1 MTVPGDISRLAGRE
15 ECHEVLC
22 RIGRDFDDLISKRGW
37 PPAPRANTT
46 TRPIGPL
53 IPDQKE
59 SSVKLF
65 EALASTPE
73 RAEIRDAVRALCD
86 RFDDAYWSEKDRSHS
101 FPYEFAKAIADAGWL
116 GIAMP
121 REFGGAG
128 LGVTEAAI
136 MMQEV
141 GRSAGAFAACSTI
154 HINIFGLHSIVKH
167 GTDAQRKAWLPAIID
182 GSSRACFGVTEPDA
196 GLDTSKIKTRAV
208 RRGDRYIVN
217 GQKIWTSTAQQADK
231 VVLLARTTPVEQC
244 AKPTDGLTLFY
255 ADLDR
260 SRAEIREIPKMGR
273 HAVNSN
279 QVFYDNFDI
288 PVECRIGE
296 EGKGFRYI
304 LDSLNPERILNAA
317 EVVGMGRRALEKAV
331 AYAGERV
338 VFGRKIGQNQ
348 SIQHPLAECWSE
360 LYAADLMTLHAAELY
375 DSGKPC
381 GAQANAAKYL
391 AADAG
396 FHACDRAIRTYGG
409 MGYAAE
415 YHVER
420 YFREMVATQLAPVS
434 REMILCFIAEREL
447 GLPKSY

>member
-1 MTVPGDISRLAGRE
+1 METLA
-15 ECHEVLC
+15 
-22 RIGRDFDDLISKRGW
+22 D
-37 PPAPRANTT
+37 
-46 TRPIGPL
+46 
-53 IPDQKE
+53 
-59 SSVKLF
+59 
-65 EALASTPE
+65 TPQ
-73 RAEIRDAVRALCD
+73 RAEIRDAVRAICD
-86 RFDDAYWSEKDRSHS
+86 RFDDDYWAEKDRAHA
-101 FPYEFAKAIADAGWL
+101 FPFEFAKAIAEGGWL

-121 REFGGAG
+121 EEFGGAG
-128 LGVTEAAI
+128 FGVTEAAI

-167 GTDAQRKAWLPAIID
+167 GTDRQRREWLPSIID

-196 GLDTSKIKTRAV
+196 GLDTTKIKTRAV
-208 RRGDRYIVN
+208 LKGDRYVVN

-231 VVLLARTTPVEQC
+231 IVLLARTTPIEDC
-244 AKPTDGLTLFY
+244 ARPVDGLSLFY
-255 ADLDR
+255 ADMDR
-260 SRAEIREIPKMGR
+260 TRVEVREIPKMGR

-279 QVFYDNFDI
+279 QVFFDALEI

-317 EVVGMGRRALEKAV
+317 EVIGMGRRALEKAV
-331 AYAGERV
+331 SYANQRV
-338 VFGRKIGQNQ
+338 VFGRPIGMNQ

-360 LYAADLMTLHAAELY
+360 LYAAELMTLHAAELY
-375 DSGKPC
+375 DDGKPC

-396 FHACDRAIRTYGG
+396 FRACDRAIRTHGG

-415 YHVER
+415 FHVER
-420 YFREMVATQLAPVS
+420 YFREMMATQLAPVS
-434 REMILCFIAEREL
+434 REMILCHIAEREL

>member
-1 MTVPGDISRLAGRE
+1 MKQFDPLCDTPDRA
-15 ECHEVLC
+15 VL
-22 RIGRDFDDLISKRGW
+22 RDSI
-37 PPAPRANTT
+37 
-46 TRPIGPL
+46 
-53 IPDQKE
+53 
-59 SSVKLF
+59 
-65 EALASTPE
+65 
-73 RAEIRDAVRALCD
+73 RALCD
-86 RFDDAYWSEKDRSHS
+86 QFDDSYWSEKDRTHS
-101 FPYEFAKAIADAGWL
+101 FPHEFADAVAAGGWL

-121 REFGGAG
+121 EEYGGAG

-141 GRSAGAFAACSTI
+141 GHSAGAFAACSTI

-167 GTDAQRKAWLPAIID
+167 GTEEQKKAWLPDIIS
-182 GSSRACFGVTEPDA
+182 GKSRACFGVTEPDA

-208 RRGDRYIVN
+208 RNGDHYVVN

-231 VVLLARTTPVEQC
+231 VVLLARTTPIEEC
-244 AKPTDGLTLFY
+244 AKPTDGLSLFY

-260 SRAEIREIPKMGR
+260 SAVEIREIPKMGR
-273 HAVNSN
+273 HAINSN
-279 QVFYDNFDI
+279 QTFYDNLI
-288 PVECRIGE
+288 VPVTRRIGE
-296 EGKGFRYI
+296 EGRGFRYI
-304 LDSLNPERILNAA
+304 LDSLNSERILNAA
-317 EVVGMGRRALEKAV
+317 EVIGMGRRALEKAV
-331 AYAGERV
+331 AYANERV
-338 VFGRKIGQNQ
+338 VFGRKIGMNQ

-360 LYAADLMTLHAAELY
+360 LYAAELMTLHAAELC
-375 DSGKPC
+375 DAGKPC

-396 FHACDRAIRTYGG
+396 FKACDRAIRTHGG
-409 MGYAAE
+409 MGYATE

>member
-1 MTVPGDISRLAGRE
+1 MNS
-15 ECHEVLC
+15 
-22 RIGRDFDDLISKRGW
+22 
-37 PPAPRANTT
+37 
-46 TRPIGPL
+46 
-53 IPDQKE
+53 
-59 SSVKLF
+59 F
-65 EALASTPE
+65 EALGTTTE
-73 RAEIRDAVRALCD
+73 RQEIRKAIRALCD
-86 RFDDAYWSEKDRSHS
+86 KFDDGYWSEKDRTHQ
-101 FPYEFAKAIADAGWL
+101 FPHEFAKAVAEGGWL

-121 REFGGAG
+121 KEFGGAG
-128 LGVTEAAI
+128 MGITEAAI
-136 MMQEV
+136 MMHEI
-141 GRSAGAFAACSTI
+141 GHSAGSFAACSTV
-154 HINIFGLHSIVKH
+154 HINIFSLNSIVKH
-167 GTDAQRKAWLPAIID
+167 GSSRQRAAWLPSIID
-182 GSSRACFGVTEPDA
+182 GSCRACFGVTEPDA
-196 GLDTSKIKTRAV
+196 GLDTSRIKTRAI
-208 RRGDRYIVN
+208 RKGDCYIVN
-217 GQKIWTSTAQQADK
+217 GQKVWTSTAQQADK
-231 VVLLARTTPVEQC
+231 IVLLARTTPIEDC
-244 AKPTDGLTLFY
+244 KRPIDGLSLFY

-260 SRAEIREIPKMGR
+260 TAVEIREIAKMGR

-279 QVFYDNFDI
+279 QLFFDNLEV
-288 PVECRIGE
+288 PVDRLIGE

-338 VFGRKIGQNQ
+338 VFGRKIGMNQ

-360 LYAADLMTLHAAELY
+360 LFAAELMTLHAAEMC
-375 DSGKPC
+375 DAGKPC

-396 FHACDRAIRTYGG
+396 FKACDRAIRTHGG

-415 YHVER
+415 YQVER

>member
-1 MTVPGDISRLAGRE
+1 METLA
-15 ECHEVLC
+15 
-22 RIGRDFDDLISKRGW
+22 DT
-37 PPAPRANTT
+37 PQRA
-46 TRPIGPL
+46 
-53 IPDQKE
+53 D
-59 SSVKLF
+59 
-65 EALASTPE
+65 
-73 RAEIRDAVRALCD
+73 IRDAIRAICD
-86 RFDDAYWSEKDRSHS
+86 RFDDDYWAAKDRTHA
-101 FPYEFAKAIADAGWL
+101 FPFEFARAIAEGGWL

-121 REFGGAG
+121 QEFGGAG
-128 LGVTEAAI
+128 LGVTEASI

-167 GTDAQRKAWLPAIID
+167 GTDKQRQDWLPSIID

-196 GLDTSKIKTRAV
+196 GLDTTKIKTRAL
-208 RRGDRYIVN
+208 RKGDRYVVN

-231 VVLLARTTPVEQC
+231 IVLLARTTPLEDC
-244 AKPTDGLTLFY
+244 AKPTDGLSLFY
-255 ADLDR
+255 ADMDR
-260 SRAEIREIPKMGR
+260 TRVEVREIPKMGR

-279 QVFYDNFDI
+279 QVFFDGLEI
-288 PVECRIGE
+288 PVDCRIGD

-317 EVVGMGRRALEKAV
+317 EVIGMGRRALEKAV
-331 AYAGERV
+331 AYANQRV
-338 VFGRKIGQNQ
+338 VFGRPIGKNQ

-360 LYAADLMTLHAAELY
+360 LYAAELMTLHAADLY

-396 FHACDRAIRTYGG
+396 FRACDRAIRTHGG

-415 YHVER
+415 FHVER
-420 YFREMVATQLAPVS
+420 YFREMMATQLAPVS
-434 REMILCFIAEREL
+434 REMILCHIAEREL

>member
-1 MTVPGDISRLAGRE
+1 MFDTLA
-15 ECHEVLC
+15 
-22 RIGRDFDDLISKRGW
+22 D
-37 PPAPRANTT
+37 
-46 TRPIGPL
+46 
-53 IPDQKE
+53 
-59 SSVKLF
+59 
-65 EALASTPE
+65 TPE
-73 RAEIRDAVRALCD
+73 RVEIRDAVRAICD
-86 RFDDAYWSEKDRSHS
+86 KFDDAYWAEKDRTHS
-101 FPYEFAKAIADAGWL
+101 FPFEFAKAIADGGWL

-121 REFGGAG
+121 TEYGGAG
-128 LGVTEAAI
+128 LGLTEASI

-141 GRSAGAFAACSTI
+141 GRSAGAFAACSTV

-167 GTDAQRKAWLPAIID
+167 GTDEQKRQWLPSIID

-208 RRGDRYIVN
+208 RQGNKYIVD

-231 VVLLARTTPVEQC
+231 IVLLARTTPIEQC
-244 AKPTDGLTLFY
+244 AKPIDGLSLFY
-255 ADLDR
+255 TDMDR
-260 SRAEIREIPKMGR
+260 SKVEVREIPKMGR

-279 QVFYDNFDI
+279 QTFFDGLVV
-288 PVECRIGE
+288 PSEHRIGE

-317 EVVGMGRRALEKAV
+317 EIVGMGRRALERAV
-331 AYAGERV
+331 KYAGERV
-338 VFGRKIGQNQ
+338 VFGRPIGKNQ

-360 LYAADLMTLHAAELY
+360 LYAAELMALHAAQLY
-375 DSGKPC
+375 DAGKPC

-396 FHACDRAIRTYGG
+396 FHACDRAIRTHGG

-415 YHVER
+415 YQVER
-420 YFREMVATQLAPVS
+420 YFREMVAVQLAPVS

-447 GLPKSY
+447 GLPKSYLMSTGCATSTKTF

>member
-1 MTVPGDISRLAGRE
+1 M
-15 ECHEVLC
+15 
-22 RIGRDFDDLISKRGW
+22 
-37 PPAPRANTT
+37 
-46 TRPIGPL
+46 
-53 IPDQKE
+53 
-59 SSVKLF
+59 KLF
-65 EALASTPE
+65 ETLARTPE
-73 RAEIRDAVRALCD
+73 HAEIRDAIRAICD
-86 RFDDAYWSEKDRSHS
+86 QFDDSYWAEKDRTHA
-101 FPYEFAKAIADAGWL
+101 FPHEFSRAIAEGGWL

-121 REFGGAG
+121 EAYGGAG
-128 LGVTEAAI
+128 LGVTEASI
-136 MMQEV
+136 MMEEI
-141 GRSAGAFAACSTI
+141 GHSAGVFAACSTV

-167 GTDAQRKAWLPAIID
+167 GTDAQKQAWLPSIIN

-196 GLDTSKIKTRAV
+196 GLDTSRIKTRAV
-208 RRGDRYIVN
+208 RHGDHYLVN

-231 VVLLARTTPVEQC
+231 IVLLARTTPLEEC
-244 AKPTDGLTLFY
+244 RKGTDGLSLFY
-255 ADLDR
+255 TNLDR
-260 SRAEIREIPKMGR
+260 SAAEVREIPKMGR
-273 HAVNSN
+273 HSVNSN
-279 QVFYDNFDI
+279 QVFFDNMKVPAD
-288 PVECRIGE
+288 CLIGE
-296 EGKGFRYI
+296 EGRGFRYI

-317 EVVGMGRRALEKAV
+317 EVIGIGRRALEKAV
-331 AYAGERV
+331 AYADERV

-360 LYAADLMTLHAAELY
+360 LYAAELMTMHAAELY
-375 DSGKPC
+375 DAGKPC

-396 FHACDRAIRTYGG
+396 FKACDRAIRTHGG

>member
-1 MTVPGDISRLAGRE
+1 MR
-15 ECHEVLC
+15 H
-22 RIGRDFDDLISKRGW
+22 
-37 PPAPRANTT
+37 
-46 TRPIGPL
+46 
-53 IPDQKE
+53 
-59 SSVKLF
+59 F
-65 EALASTPE
+65 EALANTPE
-73 RAEIRDAVRALCD
+73 RAEIRDAVRAVCD
-86 RFDDAYWSEKDRSHS
+86 QFDDSYWAEKDRTHS
-101 FPYEFAKAIADAGWL
+101 FPFEFACAIAEGGWL

-121 REFGGAG
+121 PEYGGAG
-128 LGVTEAAI
+128 LGVTEASI

-167 GTDAQRKAWLPAIID
+167 GTEAQKQAWLPDIIS
-182 GSSRACFGVTEPDA
+182 GRSRACFGVTEPDA
-196 GLDTSKIKTRAV
+196 GLDTSRIKTRAV
-208 RRGDRYIVN
+208 RQGERYIVH

-231 VVLLARTTPVEQC
+231 VVLLARTTPIEDC

-255 ADLDR
+255 TTLDR
-260 SRAEIREIPKMGR
+260 DHVEIREIAKMGR

-279 QVFYDNFDI
+279 QVFYDGLVVPMED
-288 PVECRIGE
+288 RIGE
-296 EGKGFRYI
+296 EGRGFRYI

-375 DSGKPC
+375 DAGQPC

-396 FHACDRAIRTYGG
+396 FKACDRAVRTHGG

-434 REMILCFIAEREL
+434 REMILCYIAEREL

>member
-1 MTVPGDISRLAGRE
+1 MKQFSP
-15 ECHEVLC
+15 LC
-22 RIGRDFDDLISKRGW
+22 
-37 PPAPRANTT
+37 
-46 TRPIGPL
+46 
-53 IPDQKE
+53 
-59 SSVKLF
+59 
-65 EALASTPE
+65 STPE
-73 RAEIRDAVRALCD
+73 RTAIRDAIRTICD
-86 RFDDAYWSEKDRSHS
+86 RFDDDYWSEKDRNHG
-101 FPYEFAKAIADAGWL
+101 FPYEFAAAIAEGGWL

-121 REFGGAG
+121 EEYGGAG

-136 MMQEV
+136 MMQEI
-141 GRSAGAFAACSTI
+141 GHSAGVFAACSTV
-154 HINIFGLHSIVKH
+154 HINIFGLHAIVRH
-167 GTDAQRKAWLPAIID
+167 GTDAQRAAWLPSIID

-196 GLDTSKIKTRAV
+196 GLDTGKIKTRAT
-208 RRGDRYIVN
+208 RRDDHYVVK

-231 VVLLARTTPVEQC
+231 VVLLARTTPVEHC
-244 AKPTDGLTLFY
+244 ARPTDGLSLLY

-260 SRAEIREIPKMGR
+260 SAAEIREIPKMGR

-279 QVFYDNFDI
+279 QVFFDNMIVPAD
-288 PVECRIGE
+288 RLIGE

-304 LDSLNPERILNAA
+304 LDSLNAERILNAA
-317 EVVGMGRRALEKAV
+317 EVIGMGRRALEKAV

-338 VFGRKIGQNQ
+338 VFGRPIGKNQ

-360 LYAADLMTLHAAELY
+360 LYAAELMTLHAAELH
-375 DSGKPC
+375 DGGQPC
-381 GAQANAAKYL
+381 GAEANAAKYL

-396 FHACDRAIRTYGG
+396 FRAADRAIRTHGG

>member
-1 MTVPGDISRLAGRE
+1 MKTFDPLA
-15 ECHEVLC
+15 
-22 RIGRDFDDLISKRGW
+22 
-37 PPAPRANTT
+37 N
-46 TRPIGPL
+46 
-53 IPDQKE
+53 
-59 SSVKLF
+59 
-65 EALASTPE
+65 TPE
-73 RAEIRDAVRALCD
+73 RAEIRDAIKAICD
-86 RFDDAYWSEKDRSHS
+86 RFDDAYWAEKDRTHS
-101 FPYEFAKAIADAGWL
+101 FPFEFSKAIADGGWL

-121 REFGGAG
+121 EKFGGAG

-141 GRSAGAFAACSTI
+141 GHSAGAFAACSTI

-167 GTDAQRKAWLPAIID
+167 GTDAQRERWLPAIID

-196 GLDTSKIKTRAV
+196 GLDTSRIKTRAV
-208 RRGDRYIVN
+208 RQGDSYMIN

-231 VVLLARTTPVEQC
+231 IVLLARTTPIEDC
-244 AKPTDGLTLFY
+244 LRPTDGLSLFY

-260 SRAEIREIPKMGR
+260 RAAEVREIPKMGR

-279 QVFYDNFDI
+279 QVFFDNMFVPAD
-288 PVECRIGE
+288 RLIGE

-317 EVVGMGRRALEKAV
+317 EVIGMGRRALEKAV
-331 AYAGERV
+331 AYADERV

-348 SIQHPLAECWSE
+348 SIQHPLAECWAE
-360 LYAADLMTLHAAELY
+360 LFAAEMMTLHAAELY
-375 DSGKPC
+375 DAGKPC
-381 GAQANAAKYL
+381 GAEANAAKYL

-396 FHACDRAIRTYGG
+396 FKACDRAIRTHGG

-434 REMILCFIAEREL
+434 REMILCYIAERTL

>member
-1 MTVPGDISRLAGRE
+1 
-15 ECHEVLC
+15 
-22 RIGRDFDDLISKRGW
+22 
-37 PPAPRANTT
+37 
-46 TRPIGPL
+46 
-53 IPDQKE
+53 
-59 SSVKLF
+59 VKIF
-65 EALASTPE
+65 EALANTPE
-73 RAEIRDAVRALCD
+73 RAEIRNAIRAICD
-86 RFDDAYWSEKDRSHS
+86 KFDDAYWSAKDQAHE
-101 FPYEFAKAIADAGWL
+101 FPFEFAKAIADGGWL

-121 REFGGAG
+121 VEYGGAG

-141 GRSAGAFAACSTI
+141 GRSAGVFAACSTI

-167 GTDAQRKAWLPAIID
+167 GTERQKEDWLPDIIS
-182 GSSRACFGVTEPDA
+182 GKSRACFGVTEPDA
-196 GLDTSKIKTRAV
+196 GLDTSKIKTRAI
-208 RRGDRYIVN
+208 RNGDHYLIK

-231 VVLLARTTPVEQC
+231 VVLLARTTPVEDC
-244 AKPTDGLTLFY
+244 AKPTDGLSLFY

-260 SRAEIREIPKMGR
+260 SGAEIREIRKMGR

-279 QVFYDNFDI
+279 QVFYDNMVV
-288 PVECRIGE
+288 PVSRRIGE

-304 LDSLNPERILNAA
+304 LDSLNSERILNAA
-317 EVVGMGRRALEKAV
+317 EVIGMGRRALEKAV
-331 AYAGERV
+331 AYADERV
-338 VFGRKIGQNQ
+338 VFGRKIGKNQ

-360 LYAADLMTLHAAELY
+360 LYAADLMTLHAAELC
-375 DSGKPC
+375 DAGQPC

-396 FHACDRAIRTYGG
+396 FKACDRAIRTHGG

-434 REMILCFIAEREL
+434 REMILCHIAEREL

>member
-1 MTVPGDISRLAGRE
+1 MR
-15 ECHEVLC
+15 
-22 RIGRDFDDLISKRGW
+22 
-37 PPAPRANTT
+37 
-46 TRPIGPL
+46 
-53 IPDQKE
+53 
-59 SSVKLF
+59 LF

-101 FPYEFAKAIADAGWL
+101 FPHEFAKAIADAGWL

-196 GLDTSKIKTRAV
+196 GLDTSKIKTTAV
-208 RRGDRYIVN
+208 RRGDHYIVN

-231 VVLLARTTPVEQC
+231 VVLLARTTPIGQC
-244 AKPTDGLTLFY
+244 AKSTEGLTLFY

>member
-1 MTVPGDISRLAGRE
+1 MCLEPLA
-15 ECHEVLC
+15 
-22 RIGRDFDDLISKRGW
+22 
-37 PPAPRANTT
+37 T
-46 TRPIGPL
+46 
-53 IPDQKE
+53 
-59 SSVKLF
+59 
-65 EALASTPE
+65 TPE
-73 RAEIRDAVRALCD
+73 RAAIRDAVRAVCD
-86 RFDDAYWSEKDRSHS
+86 RFDDAYWSEKDRNHS
-101 FPYEFAKAIADAGWL
+101 FPHEFAKAFAEGGWL

-121 REFGGAG
+121 VEYGGAG

-141 GRSAGAFAACSTI
+141 GRSAGAFAACSTV

-167 GTDAQRKAWLPAIID
+167 GTEAQKAAWLPSIID

-196 GLDTSKIKTRAV
+196 GLDTSRIKTRAM
-208 RRGDRYIVN
+208 RQGDHYVIN

-231 VVLLARTTPVEQC
+231 VVLLARTTPIEDC

-260 SRAEIREIPKMGR
+260 AHVEIREIPKMGR

-279 QVFYDNFDI
+279 QVFYDNLVV
-288 PVECRIGE
+288 PVENRIGE
-296 EGKGFRYI
+296 EGRGFRYI

-331 AYAGERV
+331 DYANERV
-338 VFGRKIGQNQ
+338 VFGRKIGKNQ

-360 LYAADLMTLHAAELY
+360 LYAAELMTLHAAELY
-375 DSGKPC
+375 DSGQPC
-381 GAQANAAKYL
+381 GPQANAAKYL

-396 FHACDRAIRTYGG
+396 FKACDRAIRTHGG

-434 REMILCFIAEREL
+434 REMILCHIAERVL

>member
-1 MTVPGDISRLAGRE
+1 MKRFEPLA
-15 ECHEVLC
+15 
-22 RIGRDFDDLISKRGW
+22 
-37 PPAPRANTT
+37 T
-46 TRPIGPL
+46 
-53 IPDQKE
+53 
-59 SSVKLF
+59 
-65 EALASTPE
+65 TPE
-73 RAEIRDAVRALCD
+73 RQEIRNAVGALCD
-86 RFDDAYWSEKDRSHS
+86 NFDDAYWAEKDRTHQ
-101 FPYEFAKAIADAGWL
+101 FPFEFAKAVADGGWL

-121 REFGGAG
+121 TEFGGAG

-136 MMQEV
+136 MMQEI
-141 GRSAGAFAACSTI
+141 GRSAGVFAACSTV

-167 GTDAQRKAWLPAIID
+167 GTQKQRAEWLPSIIK
-182 GSSRACFGVTEPDA
+182 GTSRACFGVTEPDA
-196 GLDTSKIKTRAV
+196 GLDTSRIKTRAV
-208 RRGDRYIVN
+208 RKGDHYVVN

-231 VVLLARTTPVEQC
+231 IVLLARTTPIEEC
-244 AKPTDGLTLFY
+244 ARPTDGLSLLY

-260 SRAEIREIPKMGR
+260 SAVEIHEIQKMGR

-279 QVFYDNFDI
+279 QVFFNDLKV
-288 PVECRIGE
+288 PVDCRIGD

-317 EVVGMGRRALEKAV
+317 EVVGIGRRALEKAV

-360 LYAADLMTLHAAELY
+360 LYAAELMTLHAAELY
-375 DSGKPC
+375 DAGQSC
-381 GAQANAAKYL
+381 GAEANAAKLL

-396 FHACDRAIRTYGG
+396 FRACDRAIRTHGG
-409 MGYAAE
+409 MGYAAD

-420 YFREMVATQLAPVS
+420 YFREMVAMQLAPVS

>member
-1 MTVPGDISRLAGRE
+1 
-15 ECHEVLC
+15 
-22 RIGRDFDDLISKRGW
+22 
-37 PPAPRANTT
+37 
-46 TRPIGPL
+46 
-53 IPDQKE
+53 
-59 SSVKLF
+59 VKLF
-65 EALASTPE
+65 EALANTQE
-73 RAEIRDAVRALCD
+73 RREIRNSVRALCD
-86 RFDDAYWSEKDRSHS
+86 RFDDRYWAEKDRLHE
-101 FPYEFAKAIADAGWL
+101 FPHEFADAAAAAGWL

-121 REFGGAG
+121 RQFGGAG

-141 GRSAGAFAACSTI
+141 GRSAGAFSACSTI

-167 GTDAQRKAWLPAIID
+167 GSDSQRAEWLPSIIS
-182 GSSRACFGVTEPDA
+182 GQSRACFGVTEPDA
-196 GLDTSKIKTRAV
+196 GLDTSKIKTKAE
-208 RRGDRYIVN
+208 RRGDVYVVS

-231 VVLLARTTPVEQC
+231 IVLLARTTPLDQGVR
-244 AKPTDGLTLFY
+244 PTDGLTLFY

-260 SRAEIREIPKMGR
+260 SAVKIHEIEKMGR

-279 QVFYDNFDI
+279 QLFIDNLVV
-288 PVECRIGE
+288 PVERRIGE
-296 EGKGFRYI
+296 EGKGFHYI

-331 AYAGERV
+331 SYAGERV

-360 LYAADLMTLHAAELY
+360 LYAADLITLHAAELY
-375 DSGKPC
+375 DSGQPC

-396 FHACDRAIRTYGG
+396 FKACDRAIRTHGG

-420 YFREMVATQLAPVS
+420 YFREMVATQLAPIS

>member
-1 MTVPGDISRLAGRE
+1 METLA
-15 ECHEVLC
+15 
-22 RIGRDFDDLISKRGW
+22 D
-37 PPAPRANTT
+37 
-46 TRPIGPL
+46 
-53 IPDQKE
+53 
-59 SSVKLF
+59 
-65 EALASTPE
+65 TPQ
-73 RAEIRDAVRALCD
+73 RVEIRDAIRSICD
-86 RFDDAYWSEKDRSHS
+86 RFDDDYWAEKDRTHA
-101 FPYEFAKAIADAGWL
+101 FPFEFARAIADGGWL

-121 REFGGAG
+121 EEFGGSG

-167 GTDAQRKAWLPAIID
+167 GTDRQRREWLPSIID

-196 GLDTSKIKTRAV
+196 GLDTTKIKTRAV
-208 RRGDRYIVN
+208 LKRDRYVVD

-231 VVLLARTTPVEQC
+231 IVLLARTTPIEQC
-244 AKPTDGLTLFY
+244 ARPVDGLSLFY

-260 SRAEIREIPKMGR
+260 SRVEVREIPKMGR

-279 QVFYDNFDI
+279 QVFFDGLEI
-288 PVECRIGE
+288 PLEHRIGD

-317 EVVGMGRRALEKAV
+317 EVIGMGRRALEKAV
-331 AYAGERV
+331 AYAQQRV
-338 VFGRKIGQNQ
+338 VFGRPIGMNQ

-360 LYAADLMTLHAAELY
+360 LYAAELMTLHAAALY
-375 DSGKPC
+375 DDEKPC

-396 FHACDRAIRTYGG
+396 FKACDRAIRTHGG

-415 YHVER
+415 FHVER
-420 YFREMVATQLAPVS
+420 YFREMIATQLAPVS
-434 REMILCFIAEREL
+434 REMILCHIAEREL